1 MGGVYSFKYYKN
13 NSNSNHSNHNHNGEG
28 NIGKNWG
35 ILVKYIC
42 MIVIVYKNIN
52 NIICSIL
59 LAVIRIN
66 LALSYHLHNTQNID
80 PININI
86 LPQ

>member
-1 MGGVYSFKYYKN
+1 
-13 NSNSNHSNHNHNGEG
+13 
-28 NIGKNWG
+28 
-35 ILVKYIC
+35 